1 MKDQPGKIELLK
13 SHIDTYTRKDGTIVQ
28 AHDDKRV
35 AKPDGHPMIAGRAEK
50 LQGGD
55 AKTAHGFRF
64 AGKEFS
70 ASGKTGTSFHDGR
83 PVRHFRE
90 GTSDG
95 GDSGDHVWL
104 DHHGNVHADSYSDV
118 RRLKDMARAGYNKP
132 AHVKTKADE
141 FDHLSKIP
149 AEKRSPEMKARLKKL
164 SVDAGMGK
172 HSSEYK
178 AHLADGENSSENK
191 PAIRSNNEGQGFHGE
206 AMDAHIR
213 EQHGPDTYHGSLSE
227 KDHTAAVE
235 AGHKKFAE
243 AADHLVS
250 AGHFE
255 NHDQAREYL
264 DSKHGRH
271 LHDGA
276 SFHGGD
282 ISKVAWLKK
291 DVADFKKA
299 KAGGST

>member
-1 MKDQPGKIELLK
+1 MKDQTGKIELLK

-28 AHDDKRV
+28 AHDDKRMANPKGV
-35 AKPDGHPMIAGRAEK
+35 GAEK
-50 LQGGD
+50 
-55 AKTAHGFRF
+55 AIVPTA
-64 AGKEFS
+64 AGNY
-70 ASGKTGTSFHDGR
+70 T
-83 PVRHFRE
+83 
-90 GTSDG
+90 
-95 GDSGDHVWL
+95 
-104 DHHGNVHADSYSDV
+104 
-118 RRLKDMARAGYNKP
+118 KP

-141 FDHLSKIP
+141 FDHLSKTP

-164 SVDAGMGK
+164 AVDAGMGK
-172 HSSEYK
+172 HSPEYK
-178 AHLADGENSSENK
+178 AHVAGGEKSAEKK
-191 PAIRSNNEGQGFHGE
+191 PVIRSNNEGQGFHGE

-282 ISKVAWLKK
+282 LSKVAWLKK